1 MTYHGM
7 EDVFKKKV
15 ISLFKNDNSHSSINV
30 LHIYNKEN
38 IVMYLVRDFNRV
50 VTYNYNKG

>member
-7 EDVFKKKV
+7 EDVFKKKL